1 MMSTIRVRRKVIEN
15 DVEWV
20 NFCMTIFVTPYSALN
35 AEAVTSETIRIT
47 GVSWLI
53 SNFEI
58 CHQQNIQTETS
69 TDSAITDMKYDKGK
83 SRVDLLLDGCPNA
96 IKSVSDVLTFG
107 AKKYADH
114 SWQGVDNGSSRYKAA
129 LMRHLLAHSSGE
141 LNDPESG
148 LSHLSHVACN
158 ALFIL
163 ELELKKDA

>member
-1 MMSTIRVRRKVIEN
+1 MICTCAKRNGIEYATSHGHAMDCARV
-15 DVEWV
+15 
-20 NFCMTIFVTPYSALN
+20 A
-35 AEAVTSETIRIT
+35 
-47 GVSWLI
+47 I
-53 SNFEI
+53 S
-58 CHQQNIQTETS
+58 TETS
-69 TDSAITDMKYDKGK
+69 DTDGIFREPDMKHDKGK

-114 SWQGVDNGSSRYKAA
+114 SWQGVENGSSRYKAA

-141 LNDPESG
+141 LNDPETG